1 MNAEGRE
8 VKATVPCRGGR
19 LREGAAAARAGER
32 IVPARNFGVRLPA
45 IVSIAPLMLNNTA
58 LWRQGRL
65 RHCHEE
71 SNMKSNAVAAGL
83 VAFGFMAGAAMIHFT
98 PEMDGS
104 MMRSA
109 HAAVAATNPTSP
121 VLLPDFTSIVER
133 NGPAVVNI
141 SVVQQATRTAD
152 QPQLQPG
159 DPFFEFFRRFGV
171 PMPQDRTPTRGMGS
185 GFILSPDGVILTNA
199 HVVADA
205 SEVTVKLTDK
215 REFRAKVV
223 GVDRPTDVALLKI
236 DANNLP
242 TVQLG
247 RSSDLKVG
255 EWVTAI
261 GSPYGFENTVTS
273 GIVSAKWRSLPDG
286 AYVPFIQT
294 DVAVNP
300 GNSGGPLFNM
310 KGEVVGINSQIYS
323 RTGGYQGLS
332 FAIPIEIAVKVKDQ
346 LQRYGKVTRG
356 HLGVTIQELNQSL
369 AESFGLKN
377 ANGALVTAVSPNSPA
392 QKAGV
397 QTGDVVIGFNGK
409 PIASS
414 AELPLAVADVRPGET
429 AQLKVWRKG
438 SERTL
443 KIVVGAAPDAQVAQ
457 NDADAPA
464 FADQP
469 RLGVAVRPL
478 TADESRQT
486 GVASGLV
493 VEQSGGAAAAAGI
506 QPGDVILAVNGT
518 PVKSSAELR
527 ALIQKSGKNAAVL
540 VQRTSGGDRTQVY
553 VPVELG

>member
-1 MNAEGRE
+1 MN
-8 VKATVPCRGGR
+8 KPTVAPALAALGFV
-19 LREGAAAARAGER
+19 LGAATTQ
-32 IVPARNFGVRLPA
+32 L
-45 IVSIAPLMLNNTA
+45 APLL
-58 LWRQGRL
+58 QG
-65 RHCHEE
+65 
-71 SNMKSNAVAAGL
+71 SFFS
-83 VAFGFMAGAAMIHFT
+83 
-98 PEMDGS
+98 P
-104 MMRSA
+104 A
-109 HAAVAATNPTSP
+109 HAASATGSVSPT
-121 VLLPDFTSIVER
+121 LLPDFTSIVDR

-141 SVVQQATRTAD
+141 SVVQQATRTAE

-171 PMPQDRTPTRGMGS
+171 PLPQERAPARGMGS
-185 GFILSPDGVILTNA
+185 GFIVSPDGMVLTNA
-199 HVVADA
+199 HVVAGA
-205 SEVTVKLTDK
+205 NEVTVKLTDK
-215 REFRAKVV
+215 REFRAKVI
-223 GVDRPTDVALLKI
+223 GVDKATDVALLKV

-247 RSSDLKVG
+247 RSNDLRVG
-255 EWVTAI
+255 EWVAAI

-346 LQRYGKVTRG
+346 LQKYGKVTRG
-356 HLGVTIQELNQSL
+356 HLGVTIQELNQTL

-392 QKAGV
+392 QKAGL
-397 QTGDVVIGFNGK
+397 QTGDVIVGFNGK
-409 PIASS
+409 PIGSS
-414 AELPLAVADVRPGET
+414 AELPLAVADVRPGES
-429 AQLKVWRKG
+429 AQIKVWRKG
-438 SERTL
+438 GEQTL
-443 KIVVGAAPDAQVAQ
+443 KVVVGTAPEAQVAQ
-457 NDADAPA
+457 SAPA
-464 FADQP
+464 ATDAS

-478 TADESRQT
+478 TPDESKQA
-486 GVASGLV
+486 GVSAGLV

-540 VQRTSGGDRTQVY
+540 VQRTSGSDRTQVY